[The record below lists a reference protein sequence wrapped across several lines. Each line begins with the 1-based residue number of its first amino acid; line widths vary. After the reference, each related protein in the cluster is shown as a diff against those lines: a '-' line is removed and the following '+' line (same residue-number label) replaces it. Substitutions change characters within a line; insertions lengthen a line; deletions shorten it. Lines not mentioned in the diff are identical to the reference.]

1 MNIKKLLAGIGIL
14 GAVCGLVTGAKEWKE
29 ATTEEE
35 TTEDVEPVDVVF
47 MEPEKD
53 EKEETTEE

>member
-14 GAVCGLVTGAKEWKE
+14 GSVCGLVTGAKEWKE

-35 TTEDVEPVDVVF
+35 TTEDGEPVDVVY
-47 MEPEKD
+47 MEPENE
-53 EKEETTEE
+53 EKE